1 MNISRSHK
9 VGQTRSQMVASY
21 TGIFFVLFFVLLVGC
36 VKVSVSCKVD
46 NIDEIAS
53 AVEDCKEQPNMAISK
68 EF

>member
-1 MNISRSHK
+1 MNISRS
-9 VGQTRSQMVASY
+9 QTQGKTLASY

-36 VKVSVSCKVD
+36 VKVSVSCKVE
-46 NIDEIAS
+46 NIEEIAS

>member
-1 MNISRSHK
+1 MNISKR
-9 VGQTRSQMVASY
+9 QTQGKTLASY
-21 TGIFFVLFFVLLVGC
+21 MKIFLVLFFVLLSGC

>member
-1 MNISRSHK
+1 MNISRS
-9 VGQTRSQMVASY
+9 QTKGKTLASY
-21 TGIFFVLFFVLLVGC
+21 IGIFLVLFFVLLSGC
-36 VKVSVSCKVD
+36 VKVSVSCKVN

>member
-1 MNISRSHK
+1 MNISKR
-9 VGQTRSQMVASY
+9 QTQGKTLTLY

-36 VKVSVSCKVD
+36 VKVSVSCKVE

-53 AVEDCKEQPNMAISK
+53 AVEDCKEQPNMSISK

>member
-1 MNISRSHK
+1 MNISKR
-9 VGQTRSQMVASY
+9 QTQGKTLASY

>member
-1 MNISRSHK
+1 MNISRS
-9 VGQTRSQMVASY
+9 QTKGKTLASY
-21 TGIFFVLFFVLLVGC
+21 TGIFLVLFFVLLSGC
-36 VKVSVSCKVD
+36 VKVSVSCKVN

>member
-1 MNISRSHK
+1 MNITKR
-9 VGQTRSQMVASY
+9 QTQGKTLALY
-21 TGIFFVLFFVLLVGC
+21 TGIFFVLFFVLLSGC

-46 NIDEIAS
+46 NVEEIAS

>member
-1 MNISRSHK
+1 MNISKR
-9 VGQTRSQMVASY
+9 QTQSKTLASY
-21 TGIFFVLFFVLLVGC
+21 MKIFLVLFFALLVGC

>member
-1 MNISRSHK
+1 MLTDG
-9 VGQTRSQMVASY
+9 GQTQGLSITSY
-21 TGIFFVLFFVLLVGC
+21 MKIFLVLFFVLLVGC

-53 AVEDCKEQPNMAISK
+53 AVEDCKENPNMAISK

>member
-1 MNISRSHK
+1 MNITKR
-9 VGQTRSQMVASY
+9 QTQGKNLASY

-46 NIDEIAS
+46 NVEKIAS

>member
-1 MNISRSHK
+1 MNISKR
-9 VGQTRSQMVASY
+9 QTSGKTLASY

-46 NIDEIAS
+46 NIEEIAS
-53 AVEDCKEQPNMAISK
+53 AVEDCKEHPNLAISK

>member
-1 MNISRSHK
+1 MNISRS
-9 VGQTRSQMVASY
+9 QTQGKTLASY

>member
-1 MNISRSHK
+1 MNISKR
-9 VGQTRSQMVASY
+9 QTQGKTLTLY

-46 NIDEIAS
+46 KVEEIAS
-53 AVEDCKEQPNMAISK
+53 AVEDCKEQPNMAITK